1 VTADSAAPST
11 EDIRQLA
18 RLHRVTMPHSVLG
31 HMGAATLERYYRWVV
46 QSTSEQLFVT
56 RENAEIVGAAV
67 LSLSPDSV
75 MRRFITTSPLSF
87 VMRAAAAFLRDSR
100 FRRDVRGF
108 FLSRDSGN
116 ALQMPEVLQIFVAPE
131 QQSRHTGSELLDRV
145 EAWLKA
151 NRVSRYCV
159 RTLAERNDAT
169 LAFYERRG
177 FQAAGESTFCGESY
191 RVLEK
196 AVA

>member
-1 VTADSAAPST
+1 M

-18 RLHRVTMPHSVLG
+18 RLHRMTMPHSVLG
-31 HMGAATLERYYRWVV
+31 HMGASTLERYYRWVV
-46 QSTSEQLFVT
+46 QSPSEQLFVS

-75 MRRFITTSPLSF
+75 MRRFITAWPLSF
-87 VMRAAAAFLRDSR
+87 ATLAAAAFLRDR
-100 FRRDVRGF
+100 TFRRDVRGF
-108 FLSRDSGN
+108 LLNRDNGN
-116 ALQMPEVLQIFVAPE
+116 ASLAMPEVLQIFVAPE
-131 QQSRHTGSELLDRV
+131 RQSRHTGTELLDRV
-145 EAWLKA
+145 EGWLKT

-169 LAFYERRG
+169 LAFYQRRG
-177 FQAAGESTFCGESY
+177 FKRVAESTFCGETY

>member
-1 VTADSAAPST
+1 M

-18 RLHRVTMPHSVLG
+18 RLHRMTMPHSVLG

-46 QSTSEQLFVT
+46 QSANEQLFVS
-56 RENAEIVGAAV
+56 RDNGEIIGAAV

-75 MRRFITTSPLSF
+75 MRRFITAWPLSF
-87 VMRAAAAFLRDSR
+87 ALRATAAFLRDSA

-108 FLSRDSGN
+108 LLSRENGHASL
-116 ALQMPEVLQIFVAPE
+116 AMPEVLQIFVAPE
-131 QQSRHTGSELLDRV
+131 RQSRRTGSALLDRV
-145 EAWLKA
+145 EAWLKT
-151 NRVSRYCV
+151 NRLSRYCV
-159 RTLAERNDAT
+159 RTLAEQNDAT
-169 LAFYERRG
+169 LAFYQRRG
-177 FQAAGESTFCGESY
+177 FQPAGESTFCGESY